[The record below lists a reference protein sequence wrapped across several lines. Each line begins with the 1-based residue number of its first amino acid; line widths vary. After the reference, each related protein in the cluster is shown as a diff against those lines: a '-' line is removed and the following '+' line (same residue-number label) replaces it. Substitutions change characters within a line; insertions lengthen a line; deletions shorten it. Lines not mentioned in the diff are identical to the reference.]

1 MVRRHIWRGD
11 LCRVRLYA
19 FTSLY
24 QGRVSANQDEGEW
37 EKLAF
42 FFLAPITKAHR
53 CDPTSFHVH
62 QRTRQIENVGLPL
75 PLLLG
80 KKSHQEVLPLGK

>member
-1 MVRRHIWRGD
+1 MLSQASTKGMCQLIKMKVSGR
-11 LCRVRLYA
+11 
-19 FTSLY
+19 SL
-24 QGRVSANQDEGEW
+24 
-37 EKLAF
+37 L

-80 KKSHQEVLPLGK
+80 KKSHQEVLPLGKRVLSPC

>member
-1 MVRRHIWRGD
+1 MKVSGR
-11 LCRVRLYA
+11 
-19 FTSLY
+19 SL
-24 QGRVSANQDEGEW
+24 
-37 EKLAF
+37 L

-62 QRTRQIENVGLPL
+62 QRTWQIENVGLPL

-80 KKSHQEVLPLGK
+80 KKSHQEVLPLGKRESCLPADTKLTLVVIAEGATWALVFTMGD